1 MTFLAGLLPK
11 LLVFGVTA
19 LLSGVFAS
27 VAVAS
32 LQDRAPASTAGLA
45 PEYLL
50 AGADTPAGP
59 DTPAVPGAAVAFNE
73 EPNGEQQPLA
83 TLSPEDLQAVAAA
96 LLGGEPVSF
105 VNPSGFPRIAPVT
118 QFDGGPH
125 SGANCMLTSGAMLV
139 RLGFG
144 VVTTGS
150 TLRTLQDD
158 QDGGT
163 GLNDLATALW
173 RGYGISLPSGLI
185 RPNQLKSLLAAGY
198 GAAVQGDYSKIPR
211 ALRLQKDYLGGHAIY
226 LDGYY
231 PGDARRGIPEAYYV
245 IDPLGRPQA
254 GYEGDWWPASAVDDF
269 ARAFAGGRV
278 AAMWAF
284 PPGGVAPEVVG
295 PDVLPIPPD
304 PPGGGGP
311 APTPDPSASAS
322 VESPTPDPS
331 ASASAP
337 PSGPSGGFEP
347 GDLVA
352 ELTPAR
358 PPAFDAGRGGFR
370 AVPVFDFCL
379 LSPGRPGCPAGLEAV
394 FRIANPP
401 VLQLPVGPKVD
412 VVFVDS
418 DRANVVIVGFTV
430 DPAAAAD
437 VHFWEV
443 GASPATVRSAS
454 TMSSISLFGTTV
466 LLGRLDVKADT
477 MYRFQAIAGSG
488 LFAGQSEIGSFTTG
502 SGVEQFD
509 VRLSQAASPVFMFTT
524 GLSPYLHL
532 AEDAYAR
539 PMLRLAAMG
548 GATCRETADF
558 GTIAY
563 CVDVAGSAPPAVCN
577 RAEVSYGLA
586 GIDGES
592 VAVRAFPAEAG
603 VGPGGAMTL
612 GGVLEATGAV
622 PADDVSVGCLASGM
636 TYRIVLDVIGDDRGV
651 LAVETVTV
659 P

>member
-1 MTFLAGLLPK
+1 MSFLVSLLPK

-27 VAVAS
+27 VAVAA
-32 LQDRAPASTAGLA
+32 LQDRAPESTAGLV
-45 PEYLL
+45 PEYVL

-73 EPNGEQQPLA
+73 QPNGESQPLA
-83 TLSPEDLQAVAAA
+83 TLSPEDLEAVAAA

-105 VNPSGFPRIAPVT
+105 VNPSGFPRIAPIT
-118 QFDGGPH
+118 QFDGGPFA
-125 SGANCMLTSGAMLV
+125 GANCMLSSGAMLV

-150 TLRTLQDD
+150 TLRTLQED

-173 RGYGISLPSGLI
+173 RGYGLSLPSGLI
-185 RPNQLKSLLAAGY
+185 RPAQLKSLLAAGY
-198 GAAVQGDYSKIPR
+198 GAAVQGDYSRIPR

-254 GYEGDWWPASAVDDF
+254 GYEGDWWPASAVDAF
-269 ARAFAGGRV
+269 AGAFAGGRV

-284 PPGGVAPEVVG
+284 PPGGVAPDVVG

-304 PPGGGGP
+304 PPGSDGP
-311 APTPDPSASAS
+311 APTPDPSAST
-322 VESPTPDPS
+322 ESPSPS
-331 ASASAP
+331 ASSSPAA
-337 PSGPSGGFEP
+337 PSGGIEP

-352 ELTPAR
+352 ELTPAG

-394 FRIANPP
+394 FRFTDPP
-401 VLQLPVGPKVD
+401 ALRLRLGPKVD

-430 DPAAAAD
+430 DPTAAAD
-437 VHFWEV
+437 VHFWEL
-443 GASPATVRSAS
+443 GASPAAVRSAS

-466 LLGRLDVKADT
+466 QLGRLDVKADT
-477 MYRFQAIAGSG
+477 TYRFQAIAGSG

-502 SGVEQFD
+502 SGVERFD
-509 VRLSQAASPVFMFTT
+509 VRLSPAAAPRFMFTT

-532 AEDAYAR
+532 AEDAFAR

-548 GATCRETADF
+548 GATCLETADF

-577 RAEVSYGLA
+577 RAQVNYGLA

-603 VGPGGAMTL
+603 VMPGGAMTL

-636 TYRIVLDVIGDDRGV
+636 TYHIVLDVIGDDRGV